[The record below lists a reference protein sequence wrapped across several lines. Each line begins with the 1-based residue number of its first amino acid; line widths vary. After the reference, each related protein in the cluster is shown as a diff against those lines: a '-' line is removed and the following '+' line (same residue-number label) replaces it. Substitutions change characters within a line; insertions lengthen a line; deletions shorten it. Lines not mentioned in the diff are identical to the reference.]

1 MKSQLLRCIVIAVAV
16 WQVEMAVKAGIEASR
31 RPPQKPAAQPAAA
44 QPSVAKPSQAPVCTG
59 PSCPQPQP
67 MPSRVIVS
75 PR

>member
-44 QPSVAKPSQAPVCTG
+44 QPSVAKPPVCTG